1 MLSGVRIVDLTQML
15 AGPYGSMLLADLG
28 AEVIKIEEPQKGD
41 PTRQLGP
48 PFVGGESGY
57 FLSINRNKRSMALD
71 LRSARGRRVL
81 YDLIRVSDVL
91 FNNFRPGTMEK
102 LGCDY
107 ESLRNVNPRLIYC
120 SLTGF
125 DETGPIRSIG
135 NPVKTSPAEER
146 RFEPA
151 PLRGKHTRRGAE
163 RGLGILDTPH
173 RHTAQ
178 RGRRRIGKSVNL
190 GPMTGHPPALPY
202 EDGNQDTK
210 WRITKHAHSH

>member
-1 MLSGVRIVDLTQML
+1 MLSGVRIVDLTQIL
-15 AGPYGSMLLADLG
+15 AGPYGSILLADLG

-71 LRSARGRRVL
+71 LRRARGRRVL

-102 LGCDY
+102 LGCDHQ
-107 ESLRNVNPRLIYC
+107 SLRNVNPRLIYC

-125 DETGPIRSIG
+125 GETGPIRSIG

-151 PLRGKHTRRGAE
+151 PLRGKHTEEVLRE
-163 RGLGILDTPH
+163 VLGYST
-173 RHTAQ
+173 
-178 RGRRRIGKSVNL
+178 RRIATLRSEGVI
-190 GPMTGHPPALPY
+190 A
-202 EDGNQDTK
+202 
-210 WRITKHAHSH
+210 